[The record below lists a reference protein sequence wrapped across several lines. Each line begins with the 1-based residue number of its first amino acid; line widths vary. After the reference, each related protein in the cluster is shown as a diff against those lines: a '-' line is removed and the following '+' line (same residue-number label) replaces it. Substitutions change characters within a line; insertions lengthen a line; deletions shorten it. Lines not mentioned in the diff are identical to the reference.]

1 MEDPDFD
8 SNKIIDCMFDPVTSE
23 ILAEMENEPKHCI
36 SLAEKFEISQGE
48 IQEKLS
54 YLIKYDFVRQ
64 SGSADDITFSV
75 NSDKL
80 AQIMESNHDYS
91 NVEDGLAKMDSFLN

>member
-1 MEDPDFD
+1 MENSDFD
-8 SNKIIDCMFDPVTSE
+8 SNKVMDCMFDPVTSE
-23 ILAEMENEPKHCI
+23 LLAEMENETKHCT
-36 SLAEKFEISQGE
+36 SLAEKFEITQEE
-48 IQEKLS
+48 IKEKLS

-91 NVEDGLAKMDSFLN
+91 NVEEGLTKIDSFLN

>member
-91 NVEDGLAKMDSFLN
+91 NVEEGLTKMDSFLN

>member
-1 MEDPDFD
+1 MEDSDFD
-8 SNKIIDCMFDPVTSE
+8 SNKVMDCMFDPVTSE
-23 ILAEMENEPKHCI
+23 ILAEMENESKHCNI
-36 SLAEKFEISQGE
+36 LAEKFEITQEE
-48 IQEKLS
+48 IKEKLS

-64 SGSADDITFSV
+64 SGNMDDITFSV

-91 NVEDGLAKMDSFLN
+91 NVEEGLTKMDSFLN